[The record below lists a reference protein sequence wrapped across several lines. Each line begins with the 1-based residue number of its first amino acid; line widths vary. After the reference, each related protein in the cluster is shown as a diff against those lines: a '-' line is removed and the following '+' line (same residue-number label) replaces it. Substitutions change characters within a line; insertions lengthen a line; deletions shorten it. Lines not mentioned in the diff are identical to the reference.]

1 MLFKREP
8 ARILALVS
16 AVIAVAVGFGLPVT
30 EEQVG
35 LIMAAV
41 ALLIGEGTRSQVTPV
56 NDPGRPVLRGRV
68 TER

>member
-1 MLFKREP
+1 MIFRREP

-56 NDPGRPVLRGRV
+56 KFPRLPTLRGVR
-68 TER
+68 ER

>member
-1 MLFKREP
+1 MIFRREP

-56 NDPGRPVLRGRV
+56 NDPRLPTLRGVR
-68 TER
+68 ER